1 MSAPVDRILR
11 PLATAAFALLKRRA
25 RSRPGVHAVTLT
37 PERRIILVKLR
48 YAPGWRLPGGG
59 RHEGEDPTEAALLEL
74 TEEIG
79 MSGHG
84 AVERVQSGGDPLLI
98 VRDVRYRQR
107 RWSWEVEAVREA
119 PLDALPPD
127 LSPISARWLA
137 SLRSRI

>member
-1 MSAPVDRILR
+1 MSALVDRILR

-25 RSRPGVHAVTLT
+25 RSRPGVHAVALT

-59 RHEGEDPTEAALLEL
+59 RDEGEDPTEAALREL

-79 MSGHG
+79 MTGHG
-84 AVERVQSGGDPLLI
+84 AVERVQSSVDPLII
-98 VRDVRYRQR
+98 VRDVRYRAR

-119 PLDALPPD
+119 PLHALPPD
-127 LSPISARWLA
+127 LSPIAARWLA
-137 SLRSRI
+137 SLRGRI

>member
-25 RSRPGVHAVTLT
+25 RSRPGVHAVALT

-59 RHEGEDPTEAALLEL
+59 RDEGEDPTVAGLREL

-79 MSGHG
+79 MTGHG
-84 AVERVQSGGDPLLI
+84 AVERVQSSGDPLII
-98 VRDVRYRQR
+98 VRDVRYRAW

-137 SLRSRI
+137 SLRGRI

>member
-1 MSAPVDRILR
+1 MSALVDRILR
-11 PLATAAFALLKRRA
+11 PLATAAFALFKRRA
-25 RSRPGVHAVTLT
+25 RSRPGVHAVALT

-59 RHEGEDPTEAALLEL
+59 RDEREDPTEAGLREL

-79 MSGHG
+79 MTGHG
-84 AVERVQSGGDPLLI
+84 SIESAQSGGDPLLI
-98 VRDVRYRQR
+98 VHDVRYRAR

>member
-1 MSAPVDRILR
+1 MSALIDRILR
-11 PLATAAFALLKRRA
+11 PLATSAFALLKRRA
-25 RSRPGVHAVTLT
+25 RSRPGIHAIAIT
-37 PERRIILVKLR
+37 PERRIVLVKLR
-48 YAPGWRLPGGG
+48 YAASWRLPGGG
-59 RHEGEDPTEAALLEL
+59 RGEGEDASEAALREL

-79 MSGHG
+79 MTSHG

-98 VRDVRYRQR
+98 VRDVRYRPR

-137 SLRSRI
+137 SLRKRI